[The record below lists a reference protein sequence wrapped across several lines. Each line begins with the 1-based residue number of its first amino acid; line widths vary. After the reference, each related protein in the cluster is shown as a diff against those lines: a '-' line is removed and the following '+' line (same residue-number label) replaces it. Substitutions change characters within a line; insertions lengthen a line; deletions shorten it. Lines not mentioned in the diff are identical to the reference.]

1 MSPAQ
6 RRGLVLLAAVLC
18 AVVCLFFLPVN
29 RWVSVLLLLVIFGL
43 TATFWVMTRRRHQDE
58 LMLRLEN
65 LPEAAYRQP
74 VVLVCGD
81 LPLSWSQP
89 SQVLTVTQGCW
100 IRVEEHQEL
109 EQVAREL
116 LRQRPDWGRQL
127 SVMVSVCPQ
136 KHADSEALTSRLL
149 SLRWQISQ
157 LRKTSGHDVPLVLN
171 AQVGSAMVDDM
182 LWQAAIPDEGVRI
195 WRAAAAPSSIAAWVS
210 TGGAIAMQQK
220 V

>member
-1 MSPAQ
+1 MSSAQ

-18 AVVCLFFLPVN
+18 AAVCLFFLPVN

-89 SQVLTVTQGCW
+89 
-100 IRVEEHQEL
+100 
-109 EQVAREL
+109 
-116 LRQRPDWGRQL
+116 
-127 SVMVSVCPQ
+127 
-136 KHADSEALTSRLL
+136 
-149 SLRWQISQ
+149 
-157 LRKTSGHDVPLVLN
+157 
-171 AQVGSAMVDDM
+171 
-182 LWQAAIPDEGVRI
+182 
-195 WRAAAAPSSIAAWVS
+195 
-210 TGGAIAMQQK
+210 
-220 V
+220 